1 MVQSYVDPAVPM
13 LTTPALGMGGSMSKK
28 FISSNR
34 GGGGGALLLP
44 KLEYN
49 ITNNAAVVGAS
60 AGAGASA
67 DASISAGTGEETA
80 GASVPMNKGVAGSSG
95 GDTNAKK
102 KKNKKAQVTYLNV
115 HAGLSVGVMAGLD
128 IGSHD
133 RFEVSVK

>member
-13 LTTPALGMGGSMSKK
+13 LTTPTLGMGVSMSKK

-34 GGGGGALLLP
+34 SGGGGAGAVLLP

-49 ITNNAAVVGAS
+49 ITNIADVVGAS
-60 AGAGASA
+60 AGAGANA
-67 DASISAGTGEETA
+67 DASTSTG
-80 GASVPMNKGVAGSSG
+80 SVPMNKGVAGSSG

-102 KKNKKAQVTYLNV
+102 KKKKKAQVTYLNV